1 LPSSESGQLES
12 EVTTTP
18 QVEPEHGYALAK
30 VAARAADA
38 KLGENTL
45 ILDVRD
51 LLSVVDAFVI
61 TEGRNQRQVDT
72 LVDEIEAATKA
83 TYGRGP
89 ITIEGRNDGTWVLM
103 DYGDV
108 LVHVF
113 LDETRSFYDLEHLWS
128 SAPRVAW
135 EI

>member
-1 LPSSESGQLES
+1 M
-12 EVTTTP
+12 TTTP
-18 QVEPEHGYALAK
+18 QVEPENGYALAK
-30 VAARAADA
+30 VAARAADG

-45 ILDVRD
+45 VLDVKD

-135 EI
+135 EV

>member
-1 LPSSESGQLES
+1 M
-12 EVTTTP
+12 TTTREI
-18 QVEPEHGYALAK
+18 EPDNGYGLAK

-38 KLGENTL
+38 KLGENT
-45 ILDVRD
+45 IVLDVKE
-51 LLSVVDAFVI
+51 LLSVMDAFVV
-61 TEGRNQRQVDT
+61 TQGRNTRQVDS

-89 ITIEGRNDGTWVLM
+89 LTIEGRNDGTWVLM

-108 LVHVF
+108 LIHVF
-113 LDETRSFYDLEHLWS
+113 VAETRAFYDLEHLWS

-135 EI
+135 EV

>member
-1 LPSSESGQLES
+1 M
-12 EVTTTP
+12 TTTREI
-18 QVEPEHGYALAK
+18 EPDNGYALAK

-38 KLGENTL
+38 KLGENT
-45 ILDVRD
+45 IVLDVKE
-51 LLSVVDAFVI
+51 LLSAMDAFVV
-61 TEGRNQRQVDT
+61 TQGRNTRQVDS

-89 ITIEGRNDGTWVLM
+89 LTIEGRNDGTWVLM

-108 LVHVF
+108 LIHVF
-113 LDETRSFYDLEHLWS
+113 VAETRAFYDLEHLWS

-135 EI
+135 EV

>member
-1 LPSSESGQLES
+1 LQSSETDWTDVELA
-12 EVTTTP
+12 TT
-18 QVEPEHGYALAK
+18 VEIEPSDGYALAK

-45 ILDVRD
+45 VLDVKE
-51 LLSVVDAFVI
+51 LLSVVDAFVV
-61 TEGRNQRQVDT
+61 TEGRNLRQVDT

-89 ITIEGRNDGTWVLM
+89 LAIEGRNDGSWVLM

-108 LVHVF
+108 LIHVF
-113 LDETRSFYDLEHLWS
+113 LDETRAFYDLEHLWS
-128 SAPRVAW
+128 SAPRVSW
-135 EI
+135 EG

>member
-1 LPSSESGQLES
+1 M
-12 EVTTTP
+12 TTTP
-18 QVEPEHGYALAK
+18 QVEPENGYALAK

-45 ILDVRD
+45 VLDVKD

-135 EI
+135 EV

>member
-1 LPSSESGQLES
+1 M
-12 EVTTTP
+12 TTTP

-128 SAPRVAW
+128 SAPLVAW

>member
-1 LPSSESGQLES
+1 
-12 EVTTTP
+12 VTTTP
-18 QVEPEHGYALAK
+18 QVEPENGYALAK

-38 KLGENTL
+38 NLGENTL
-45 ILDVRD
+45 VLDIKD

-135 EI
+135 EV

>member
-1 LPSSESGQLES
+1 M
-12 EVTTTP
+12 TTTREI
-18 QVEPEHGYALAK
+18 EPDNGYALAK

-38 KLGENTL
+38 KLGENT
-45 ILDVRD
+45 IVLDVKE
-51 LLSVVDAFVI
+51 LLSVMDAFVV
-61 TEGRNQRQVDT
+61 TQGRNSRQVDS

-89 ITIEGRNDGTWVLM
+89 LTIEGRNDGTWVLM

-108 LVHVF
+108 LIHVF
-113 LDETRSFYDLEHLWS
+113 VAETRAFYDLEHLWS

-135 EI
+135 EV

>member
-1 LPSSESGQLES
+1 M
-12 EVTTTP
+12 TTTP

-45 ILDVRD
+45 VLDVKD

-135 EI
+135 EV

>member
-1 LPSSESGQLES
+1 MPSSESGHFEAEIKTS
-12 EVTTTP
+12 PEI
-18 QVEPEHGYALAK
+18 EPENGYALAK
-30 VAARAADA
+30 VAARAADG

-45 ILDVRD
+45 VLDVKD

-72 LVDEIEAATKA
+72 LVDEIEAATKT

-135 EI
+135 EV

>member
-1 LPSSESGQLES
+1 M
-12 EVTTTP
+12 TTTP

-135 EI
+135 EV

>member
-1 LPSSESGQLES
+1 M
-12 EVTTTP
+12 TTTP

-113 LDETRSFYDLEHLWS
+113 LDETRAFYDLEHLWS
-128 SAPRVAW
+128 SAPRIAW

>member
-1 LPSSESGQLES
+1 
-12 EVTTTP
+12 VTTTP

-45 ILDVRD
+45 VLDVKD

-135 EI
+135 EV

>member
-1 LPSSESGQLES
+1 MPSSESGPVEA
-12 EVTTTP
+12 EVTTSP
-18 QVEPEHGYALAK
+18 QVEPENGYALAK
-30 VAARAADA
+30 VAARAADG

-45 ILDVRD
+45 VLDVKD

-72 LVDEIEAATKA
+72 LVDEIEAVTKA

-89 ITIEGRNDGTWVLM
+89 ITIEGRNDGAGVLM

-113 LDETRSFYDLEHLWS
+113 VDVTRSFYDLEHLWS
-128 SAPRVAW
+128 SAPRIAW
-135 EI
+135 EV

>member
-1 LPSSESGQLES
+1 
-12 EVTTTP
+12 VTTTP

-113 LDETRSFYDLEHLWS
+113 LDETRAFYDLEHLWS
-128 SAPRVAW
+128 SAPRIAW

>member
-1 LPSSESGQLES
+1 M
-12 EVTTTP
+12 TTTP

>member
-1 LPSSESGQLES
+1 
-12 EVTTTP
+12 VTTTP

-135 EI
+135 EV

>member
-1 LPSSESGQLES
+1 MPSSESGHLES

-18 QVEPEHGYALAK
+18 QVEPKNGYALAK

-72 LVDEIEAATKA
+72 LVDEIETATKA

>member
-1 LPSSESGQLES
+1 
-12 EVTTTP
+12 VTTTP

>member
-1 LPSSESGQLES
+1 
-12 EVTTTP
+12 
-18 QVEPEHGYALAK
+18 LAV
-30 VAARAADA
+30 VAARAADE
-38 KLGENTL
+38 KLGAETVV
-45 ILDVRD
+45 LDVKE

-61 TEGRNQRQVDT
+61 TSGRNLRQVDT

-89 ITIEGRNDGTWVLM
+89 LTIEGRNDGTWVLM

-113 LDETRSFYDLEHLWS
+113 VEETRSFYDLEHLWS

-135 EI
+135 EQ

>member
-1 LPSSESGQLES
+1 MPSSDAGHDADA
-12 EVTTTP
+12 TTIR
-18 QVEPEHGYALAK
+18 QIEPENGYALAK

-45 ILDVRD
+45 VLDVKE
-51 LLSVVDAFVI
+51 LLSVVDAFVV

-108 LVHVF
+108 LIHVF
-113 LDETRSFYDLEHLWS
+113 LDETRAFYDLEHLWS

-135 EI
+135 EV